1 MNREGGPESRRG
13 LRLGAAELNAALAGN
28 VHARRELM
36 LKLIPVVQARVARI
50 LVRTRPAS
58 GVAPRQELQDVMQEV
73 FVALFE
79 DDAHALRAWD
89 ESRGLSLANFVGLV
103 AERQTVSI
111 LRSGKRSP
119 FRETPSELEE
129 LDRAL
134 DPEQGPEPSALSRD
148 LPGEARRTLARDA
161 LAERLGPLLS
171 TVRRRRERR
180 SSRERH
186 RPQHRRP
193 LCMAQ
198 SACKA
203 SSCAGGGARA
213 RQLVDVSCE
222 PSPAYSI
229 TKKWTP

>member
-1 MNREGGPESRRG
+1 MDRAGGPESRRG
-13 LRLGAAELNAALAGN
+13 QVLGAAELSAALAGN
-28 VHARRELM
+28 ARARRELM
-36 LKLIPVVQARVARI
+36 LKLMPIVQARVARI
-50 LVRTRPAS
+50 LVRARPAS

-79 DDAHALRAWD
+79 DDARTLRAWD

-148 LPGEARRTLARDA
+148 LLVRLVERLRETLSPKGLDLFYRLYVDDESVDQVAIDTGLSTDA
-161 LAERLGPLLS
+161 LYAWRSRLGKQVRALAFELAPESSKMSAASPPL
-171 TVRRRRERR
+171 R
-180 SSRERH
+180 S
-186 RPQHRRP
+186 P
-193 LCMAQ
+193 
-198 SACKA
+198 
-203 SSCAGGGARA
+203 
-213 RQLVDVSCE
+213 
-222 PSPAYSI
+222 
-229 TKKWTP
+229 